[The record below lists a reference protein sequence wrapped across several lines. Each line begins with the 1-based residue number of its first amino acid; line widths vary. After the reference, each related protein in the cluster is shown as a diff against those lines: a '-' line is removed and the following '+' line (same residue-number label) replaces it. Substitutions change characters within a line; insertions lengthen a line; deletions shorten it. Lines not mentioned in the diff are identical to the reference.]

1 MIFNTLVSL
10 SLLATAFAAPPQRPS
25 QAQSGIHRRASPASP
40 AYPQMAQSGI
50 HRRAVPSYPQSAQ
63 SGIHRRCDG
72 FGGWGG
78 CGGWGG
84 WGGCGGCGF
93 FPFIVQDFNAV
104 NDNNFCVSDFNRN
117 TEAAVFCDNIND
129 FNAASNCFNAV
140 NENLII
146 A

>member
-1 MIFNTLVSL
+1 
-10 SLLATAFAAPPQRPS
+10 
-25 QAQSGIHRRASPASP
+25 
-40 AYPQMAQSGI
+40 
-50 HRRAVPSYPQSAQ
+50 AVPSYPQSAQ

-78 CGGWGG
+78 CDGFGGWGGCDGFGGWGG

-104 NDNNFCVSDFNRN
+104 DANNFCVSDFNRN

-129 FNAASNCFNAV
+129 FNLFDNNFNAV